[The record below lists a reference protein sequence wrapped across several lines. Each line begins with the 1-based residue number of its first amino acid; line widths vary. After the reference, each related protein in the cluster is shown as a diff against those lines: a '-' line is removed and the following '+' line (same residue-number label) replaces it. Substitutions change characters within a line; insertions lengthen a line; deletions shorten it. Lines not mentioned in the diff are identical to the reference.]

1 MFERFT
7 EEARRSL
14 FFARY
19 AVTDH
24 GGSAIEPEH
33 LLLGATHKRHAVL
46 PLSFTPAILSTM
58 EDRLIAAVSRGE
70 KKLPTTVEIP
80 FSDAAKDVLKRAA
93 VEADDLNSKEI
104 RTAHL
109 ILGILSATQGVAFD
123 VLHDAGVRL
132 PELRALLAQ
141 PSA

>member
-1 MFERFT
+1 MLERFT

-24 GGSAIEPEH
+24 GGSTIEPEH
-33 LLLGATHKRHAVL
+33 LLLGAIHKRNALL
-46 PLSFTPAILSTM
+46 PLCFTPAILNTM
-58 EDRLIAAVSRGE
+58 EERLIEAVSQDE
-70 KKLPTTVEIP
+70 KIPTAVEIP
-80 FSDAAKDVLKRAA
+80 FSDAAKDALKRAA
-93 VEADDLNSKEI
+93 VEADDLNSREI

-132 PELRALLAQ
+132 AELRALLA
-141 PSA
+141 PPPT